1 MKNEFINQINS
12 YLPNVDYCSFRFVSK
27 YTNVLSVTRN
37 VLEPIEI
44 IEDEGLMVTVIHN
57 GGYGYSATSD
67 LTREGILKAT
77 EEAKNWSAFTKGN
90 LIHRPTPPVDIIDN
104 GQYFTHEQDTWAKE
118 SNKDKVDYLYEINKA
133 LKSKPTISNWGASF
147 RYNKIETLFTDCL
160 LYTSP
165 SPRDLRASRMPSSA

>member
-77 EEAKNWSAFTKGN
+77 EEAKSWSAFTEMPIWFNCSCSNIYSFKE
-90 LIHRPTPPVDIIDN
+90 TTFSYCCKYFFCSTDIYN
-104 GQYFTHEQDTWAKE
+104 YFFNFFIK
-118 SNKDKVDYLYEINKA
+118 
-133 LKSKPTISNWGASF
+133 
-147 RYNKIETLFTDCL
+147 
-160 LYTSP
+160 
-165 SPRDLRASRMPSSA
+165 

>member
-1 MKNEFINQINS
+1 MIQCILHQIMKNEFINQINS

-67 LTREGILKAT
+67 LTKEGILKAT
-77 EEAKNWSAFTKGN
+77 EEAKKLQEAAHK
-90 LIHRPTPPVDIIDN
+90 
-104 GQYFTHEQDTWAKE
+104 
-118 SNKDKVDYLYEINKA
+118 SN
-133 LKSKPTISNWGASF
+133 T
-147 RYNKIETLFTDCL
+147 
-160 LYTSP
+160 
-165 SPRDLRASRMPSSA
+165 